1 MPFNLWDKK
10 GFIIRLKLPFLTV
23 ILHGIH
29 TNFLDSVF
37 INTQFKKTRKYAILL
52 QLSNQWGSGHL
63 CLGARHSVCLLD
75 SCLPG
80 GASLIL
86 KVAFSYYLIIQ
97 NSDMLYI
104 LLDSLKVSWVIL
116 NRVVIEINLLQLG
129 TPFQVVEVIN
139 ILYIVAFTVQYLQV
153 LKETNIKQVVD
164 VVVRDIQFFQLLKG
178 LNALHFFQFTTS

>member
-1 MPFNLWDKK
+1 
-10 GFIIRLKLPFLTV
+10 
-23 ILHGIH
+23 
-29 TNFLDSVF
+29 
-37 INTQFKKTRKYAILL
+37 
-52 QLSNQWGSGHL
+52 
-63 CLGARHSVCLLD
+63 
-75 SCLPG
+75 
-80 GASLIL
+80 
-86 KVAFSYYLIIQ
+86 
-97 NSDMLYI
+97 MLYI
-104 LLDSLKVSWVIL
+104 LLDSLEVSWIIL